1 MSDDN
6 ENKAIVPERGNERV
20 QMKREL
26 RGKERERQIKRER
39 ERREGERYREKLSQR
54 EFLRK

>member
-6 ENKAIVPERGNERV
+6 ENKAIVPERGNDRV

-26 RGKERERQIKRER
+26 RGKERERKRER
-39 ERREGERYREKLSQR
+39 TRQREREREKLSQR
-54 EFLRK
+54 EFQRK